1 MLCFPNENLIE
12 PCASSSGSPSD
23 NKTCEGSNEPDEH
36 AEPDETAIPARS
48 RLKSI
53 DSPSINLKEKSAF
66 AGNLFSLGP
75 LSLTKGTSART
86 LSINLSL
93 KEELEN
99 TKEELIFFKDENL
112 QLYKDYTKHCQLY
125 HQDSMINPIDM
136 RLVFIDGD
144 ICYYDRYHNNALYYM
159 DENGILIPLYNE
171 DGSIKIFEYPK

>member
-1 MLCFPNENLIE
+1 MHQVDILLEE
-12 PCASSSGSPSD
+12 
-23 NKTCEGSNEPDEH
+23 
-36 AEPDETAIPARS
+36 
-48 RLKSI
+48 
-53 DSPSINLKEKSAF
+53 
-66 AGNLFSLGP
+66 
-75 LSLTKGTSART
+75 
-86 LSINLSL
+86 NLSL